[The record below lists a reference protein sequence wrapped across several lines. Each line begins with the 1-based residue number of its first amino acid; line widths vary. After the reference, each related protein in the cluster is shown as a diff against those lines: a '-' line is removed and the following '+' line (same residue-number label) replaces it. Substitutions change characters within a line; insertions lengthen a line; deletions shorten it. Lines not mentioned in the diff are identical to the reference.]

1 MLGKLSHSGG
11 REWCVALVSQE
22 ERRETKGNT
31 DYFPVAHFS
40 LLINQTSNI
49 PRSSSIKNVKKNLRE
64 VLSVQPKHHRRIS
77 VKHNWNS
84 RCPDPVCVCV
94 SERVSD
100 CLHVCLCAK
109 VIQQLLQLRAAE
121 EKEMESTAACVQ
133 PQVSPVLRKY
143 SWNVCWQIQYVVY
156 IHVYCSRN
164 ISTHYFKMRRFPFA
178 NPPWLSCNLLK
189 TVLLQ
194 PIGFYTSWLAG
205 TIGDHRQLLIWGNS
219 PSYICAKLKSESRW

>member
-64 VLSVQPKHHRRIS
+64 VPSVQPKHRRRIS

-94 SERVSD
+94 WARQLVITDNSLYGGTPHPTSVPNWNQNHAD
-100 CLHVCLCAK
+100 NYFFTTLKMTVINCYQQYPPK
-109 VIQQLLQLRAAE
+109 VTSCICIKRKSTLLAILNAFLYIYNILGVFPQALIQQ
-121 EKEMESTAACVQ
+121 
-133 PQVSPVLRKY
+133 
-143 SWNVCWQIQYVVY
+143 IY
-156 IHVYCSRN
+156 IHETDQIVPR
-164 ISTHYFKMRRFPFA
+164 
-178 NPPWLSCNLLK
+178 
-189 TVLLQ
+189 
-194 PIGFYTSWLAG
+194 
-205 TIGDHRQLLIWGNS
+205 LI
-219 PSYICAKLKSESRW
+219 PQ

>member
-1 MLGKLSHSGG
+1 MSKKTWEKSRLSNQNT
-11 REWCVALVSQE
+11 AE
-22 ERRETKGNT
+22 E
-31 DYFPVAHFS
+31 S
-40 LLINQTSNI
+40 LLNI
-49 PRSSSIKNVKKNLRE
+49 TGIQG
-64 VLSVQPKHHRRIS
+64 VLILY
-77 VKHNWNS
+77 
-84 RCPDPVCVCV
+84 VCV

-164 ISTHYFKMRRFPFA
+164 ISTHYCKMRRFPFA

-189 TVLLQ
+189 TVVLQ